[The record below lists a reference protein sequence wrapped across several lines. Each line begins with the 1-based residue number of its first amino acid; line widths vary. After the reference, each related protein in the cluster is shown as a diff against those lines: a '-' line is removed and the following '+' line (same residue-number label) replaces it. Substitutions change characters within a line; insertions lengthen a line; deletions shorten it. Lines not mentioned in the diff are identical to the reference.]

1 MPLAP
6 ALFVSPE
13 YLLGRQAS
21 KPNWWRAEVILLV
34 ATFDS
39 HCSHFVFW
47 HSRRAKYIAPIGA
60 RVDTL
65 NSRVEDLLASL
76 RTQLLAGHSSRL
88 GHAQLRRAF
97 DEYGS
102 RSAETGLTLEETM
115 SGAVSALRS
124 VLDHDDDL
132 TDAPQT
138 IAAGSALSAVAM
150 GYQNCLIDRPAGQ
163 PAKSSQS
170 APQLDQ
176 IQALYRISRAAT
188 TSRRPTQFL
197 DFSVR
202 AIADTTRSDACA
214 VFLYDEATET
224 LGLWSAVGFN
234 PASIGALS
242 VKPGEGITGLA
253 ASQQTPI
260 VAADAQ
266 EHPSWIAARHFGD
279 SVYASQASIPMMIEQ
294 PSRLVGVLN
303 VLSIERRELGE
314 EDIAFLRTVANELAI
329 GIEFSRLRSQTDER
343 LRRKIT
349 ELGTLQ
355 RLSRSVASSLSLS
368 DVLRHVSEAA
378 AELTNAE
385 AAALFRLAERG
396 PDNGDPVTPVIE
408 YRVGHSRQVADEV
421 QRDELVQLVIESGEA
436 RAMELEYID
445 GPSRLYCLPLRS
457 PRERWGALCVR
468 LAPGAELSEDELA
481 LLQAFTDTASIA
493 IENAQ
498 LYRDARNGVETASA
512 LLQEMHHRVRN
523 NLQTLAALLSLQ
535 LRQVDDEP
543 TAHQLREAAGRV
555 QAIASVHDL
564 LSDESRLSGATIDAI
579 ARLVAEQAL
588 VTQRPP
594 ALALT
599 FDIPRSEIEVT
610 SKQATVLA
618 LLINELVSNAI
629 SHGFRDRDSG
639 TIAITAI
646 RDREMIVIRVVNDG
660 KRLSSGL
667 SATTSR
673 GLGLRIV
680 ERLAQSDLGGA
691 FSIEPTVAGTVAEI
705 VFPAASLVPP
715 QPVVRGAQSP
725 AGSPAR

>member
-1 MPLAP
+1 MN
-6 ALFVSPE
+6 S
-13 YLLGRQAS
+13 
-21 KPNWWRAEVILLV
+21 
-34 ATFDS
+34 
-39 HCSHFVFW
+39 
-47 HSRRAKYIAPIGA
+47 
-60 RVDTL
+60 L
-65 NSRVEDLLASL
+65 NSLVDS
-76 RTQLLAGHSSRL
+76 LLAGLRGQLPHNSSSRL
-88 GHAQLRRAF
+88 THNQLRRAF
-97 DEYGS
+97 DAYGAAA
-102 RSAETGLTLEETM
+102 AESGLTLEEAM
-115 SGAVSALRS
+115 AGAVAALRS
-124 VLDHDDDL
+124 VLDRDDDL
-132 TDAPQT
+132 TDVPQT
-138 IAAGSALSAVAM
+138 MAAGSALSAVAL
-150 GYQNCLIDRPAGQ
+150 GYGNVISELKTEKLANTCRPGS
-163 PAKSSQS
+163 P

-188 TSRRPTQFL
+188 TSPKPTQLL
-197 DFSVR
+197 DLSVR
-202 AIADTTRSDACA
+202 AIAEASSSDACA

-224 LGLWSAVGFN
+224 LGLWAAVGFN

-242 VKPGEGITGLA
+242 VKPGVGITGLA
-253 ASQQTPI
+253 ASNRTPI

-266 EHPSWIAARHFGD
+266 EHPSWIPARHFGD
-279 SVYASQASIPMMIEQ
+279 SVYTSQASIPMMIEQ
-294 PSRLVGVLN
+294 PARLVGVLN
-303 VLSIERRELGE
+303 VLSIDRRELGE
-314 EDIAFLRTVANELAI
+314 DDIAFLRTVANELAI
-329 GIEFSRLRSQTDER
+329 GVEYSRLHSQTDEK

-368 DVLRHVSEAA
+368 DVLRYISEAA

-385 AAALFRLAERG
+385 AAALFRLAGRE
-396 PDNGDPVTPVIE
+396 PETGDSRTPVIE
-408 YRVGHSRQVADEV
+408 YRVGHSRQAADEDE
-421 QRDELVQLVIESGEA
+421 RDALVQLVIESGEA
-436 RAMELEYID
+436 RAIELEYLD

-498 LYRDARNGVETASA
+498 LYREARNGIETASA

-535 LRQVDDEP
+535 MRQVEDES

-564 LSDESRLSGATIDAI
+564 LSDETRLSGATIDAI

-594 ALALT
+594 SLALT
-599 FDIPRSEIEVT
+599 FDIPRSDIIVS

-629 SHGFRDRDSG
+629 THGFRDRDSG
-639 TIAITAI
+639 TISITANTY
-646 RDREMIVIRVVNDG
+646 RDLIEIRVVNDG
-660 KRLSSGL
+660 KRVPAGL
-667 SATTSR
+667 TASTSR

-680 ERLAQSDLGGA
+680 ERLAQSDLSGT
-691 FSIEPTVAGTVAEI
+691 FSIEPAATGTVAEI
-705 VFPAASLVPP
+705 IFPAASLAAPMTAI
-715 QPVVRGAQSP
+715 RGAQSP
-725 AGSPAR
+725 TDSATL